1 MIRIVID
8 SHYHLHYKKGREN
21 RMKKITYKWLAFAAV
36 LTLML
41 ALAACG
47 GKDKEKEEKSEGSS
61 ESYKVEHAMGTT
73 EVKENKRVVVLTN
86 EGTEAVLA
94 LGVKPVGA
102 VKSWLGDPW
111 YDHIKSDMD
120 GVEVVGDES
129 AVNVEKIAALK
140 PDLII
145 GNKQRQEKQ
154 YDELNKIAPTVFS
167 EELRGDWKINF
178 ELYAKALN
186 KEEKGKEVLA
196 AFDKRIED
204 MKKKAADQL
213 KTEVSVVRFLPG
225 TSRIYHKDSFSG
237 VILDQ
242 VGFARPGD
250 QNKDDFMA
258 EVTQERIPDMNG
270 DILFYFTYEAGDGKA
285 TDTEK
290 EWTGNP
296 LWKNL
301 DVVKADKAYKV
312 SDAIWNTAGG
322 VKAANLMLDDL
333 EKYFLKK

>member
-1 MIRIVID
+1 
-8 SHYHLHYKKGREN
+8 
-21 RMKKITYKWLAFAAV
+21 MKKTTYKWLALAAV
-36 LTLML
+36 FTLML

-47 GKDKEKEEKSEGSS
+47 GKDKAKEEEKSGGSKAS
-61 ESYKVEHAMGTT
+61 SYKVEHAMGTT
-73 EVKENKRVVVLTN
+73 EVKSNKRIVVLTN

-111 YDHIKSDMD
+111 YDHIKDDME

-145 GNKQRQEKQ
+145 GNKMRQEKQ
-154 YDELNKIAPTVFS
+154 YDELNKIAPTVFA
-167 EELRGDWKINF
+167 EDLRGDWKVNF
-178 ELYAKALN
+178 ELYSKALN

-204 MKKKAADQL
+204 FKAEAGDKL
-213 KTEVSVVRFLPG
+213 KTEVSMVRFMPG
-225 TSRIYHKDSFSG
+225 KSRIYHQDSFSG
-237 VILDQ
+237 VILKQ
-242 VGFARPGD
+242 IGFARPGD
-250 QNKDDFMA
+250 QNKPDFA
-258 EVTQERIPDMNG
+258 EEVTQERIPDMDG
-270 DILFYFTYEAGDGKA
+270 DMLFYFTYEAGDGKA
-285 TDTEK
+285 TETEK
-290 EWTGNP
+290 EWTNNP

-301 DVVKADKAYKV
+301 GAVKEGNAHKV

-322 VKAANLMLDDL
+322 VKAANLMIDDL
-333 EKYFLKK
+333 EKFFLEK

>member
-1 MIRIVID
+1 
-8 SHYHLHYKKGREN
+8 
-21 RMKKITYKWLAFAAV
+21 MKKITYKLLAFAAV
-36 LTLML
+36 LSLML

-47 GKDKEKEEKSEGSS
+47 GKDDKQKGKESS
-61 ESYKVEHAMGTT
+61 GTDSSYKVKHAMGTT
-73 EVKENKRVVVLTN
+73 EVKSNKRVVVLTN

-111 YDHIKSDMD
+111 YDHIKSDMK

-129 AVNVEKIAALK
+129 AVNVEKIASLK

-145 GNKQRQEKQ
+145 GNKMRQEKQ
-154 YDELNKIAPTVFS
+154 YDELNKIAPTVFA
-167 EELRGDWKINF
+167 EDLRGDWKVNF

-204 MKKKAADQL
+204 FKKEAGDKLNQ
-213 KTEVSVVRFLPG
+213 KVSMVRFMPG
-225 TSRIYHKDSFSG
+225 KTRIYHQDSFSG
-237 VILDQ
+237 VILKQ
-242 VGFARPGD
+242 IGFARPAD
-250 QNKDDFMA
+250 QNKPDFA
-258 EVTQERIPDMNG
+258 EEVTQERIPDMNG
-270 DILFYFTYEAGDGKA
+270 DVLFYFTYEAGDGKA

-290 EWTGNP
+290 EWTNNP

-301 DVVKADKAYKV
+301 EVVKSNNAHKV
-312 SDAIWNTAGG
+312 DDAIWNTAGG

-333 EKYFLKK
+333 EKFFLNK

>member
-1 MIRIVID
+1 
-8 SHYHLHYKKGREN
+8 
-21 RMKKITYKWLAFAAV
+21 MKKTTYKWLAFAAL

-47 GKDKEKEEKSEGSS
+47 GKDKETEGAKSDGSKDS
-61 ESYKVEHAMGTT
+61 SYKVEHAMGTA
-73 EVKENKRVVVLTN
+73 EVKSNKRVVVLTN

-111 YDHIKSDMD
+111 YDHIKDDME

-129 AVNVEKIAALK
+129 AVNIEKVMALK

-145 GNKQRQEKQ
+145 GNKMRQEKQ
-154 YDELNKIAPTVFS
+154 YDELNKIAPTVFA
-167 EELRGDWKINF
+167 EDLRGDWKINF
-178 ELYAKALN
+178 ELYSKALN

-204 MKKKAADQL
+204 FKAEAGDKL
-213 KTEVSVVRFLPG
+213 KTEVSMVRFMPG
-225 TSRIYHKDSFSG
+225 KSRIYHQDSFSG
-237 VILDQ
+237 VILKQ
-242 VGFARPGD
+242 IGFARPGD
-250 QNKDDFMA
+250 QNKPDFA
-258 EVTQERIPDMNG
+258 EEVTQERIPDMDG
-270 DILFYFTYEAGDGKA
+270 DMLFYFTYETGDGEA
-285 TDTEK
+285 TATEK
-290 EWTGNP
+290 EWTNNP

-301 DVVKADKAYKV
+301 GAVKEGNAHKV

-333 EKYFLKK
+333 EKYFLEK

>member
-1 MIRIVID
+1 
-8 SHYHLHYKKGREN
+8 
-21 RMKKITYKWLAFAAV
+21 MKKNTYKWLAFAAV

-47 GKDKEKEEKSEGSS
+47 GKDKAKEEEKSEGASA
-61 ESYKVEHAMGTT
+61 SYKVEHAMGTT

-111 YDHIKSDMD
+111 YDHIKGDMKD
-120 GVEVVGDES
+120 VEVVGDES

-154 YDELNKIAPTVFS
+154 YDELSKIAPTVFS

-196 AFDKRIED
+196 AFDQRIED
-204 MKKKAADQL
+204 MKKEAADQL

-242 VGFARPGD
+242 LGFARPGD
-250 QNKDDFMA
+250 QSKSDFA
-258 EVTQERIPDMNG
+258 EEVTQERIPDMNG

-285 TDTEK
+285 TETEK
-290 EWTGNP
+290 EWTNNP

-301 DVVKADKAYKV
+301 DVVKAGNAHKV
-312 SDAIWNTAGG
+312 DDAIWNTAGG

-333 EKYFLKK
+333 EKYFLEK

>member
-1 MIRIVID
+1 
-8 SHYHLHYKKGREN
+8 
-21 RMKKITYKWLAFAAV
+21 MKKITYKWLAFAAV
-36 LTLML
+36 LTLMF

-47 GKDKEKEEKSEGSS
+47 GKDKEKEAKSEGSS
-61 ESYKVEHAMGTT
+61 KSYKVEHAMGTT

-154 YDELNKIAPTVFS
+154 YDELNKIAPTVFT

-178 ELYAKALN
+178 ELYAKALD

-204 MKKKAADQL
+204 IKKEAADQL

-242 VGFARPGD
+242 IGFARPGD
-250 QNKDDFMA
+250 QNKDDFME

-285 TDTEK
+285 TETEK
-290 EWTGNP
+290 EWTSNP
-296 LWKNL
+296 LWNNL
-301 DVVKADKAYKV
+301 EVVKADKAYKV